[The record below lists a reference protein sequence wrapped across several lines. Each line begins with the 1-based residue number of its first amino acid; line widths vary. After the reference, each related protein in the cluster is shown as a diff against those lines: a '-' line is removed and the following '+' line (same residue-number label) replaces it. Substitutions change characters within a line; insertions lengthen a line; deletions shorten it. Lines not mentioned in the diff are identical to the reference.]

1 MMMDDNIEGEFDNN
15 SNTCPDIQPQSMQ
28 VGPIVPTSRP
38 NHKRSK
44 NFSDQEDEILVSAWL
59 NISMDPVVGKD
70 QKVGRYWSRIY
81 EYFNEHKPCQSQR
94 TVNSLMHRWETIQ
107 KCVNKFC
114 GCLTRIQ
121 LRRQSG
127 TTMQD
132 MVINHHAVSHFL
144 SFLVFEPNTCKCF
157 AQVAQSC
164 ALYKSEDEHEKGFQ
178 FMHCWNKLRLQPK
191 WLGKVDDLAAAKP
204 SNKKQKTTREGDA
217 NGTLPYETKESQ
229 VQVVENYQLT
239 RPPGKKT
246 AKAALV
252 QEKRKSVIVAIE
264 NLWAA
269 KKESD
274 AEKEQ
279 KKEER
284 FNKAFALEVD
294 RVNTEKALME
304 VRKEEIEL
312 QKRRDEER
320 IINMDLSGLTEEQQS
335 YYTKLRAKFWT
346 NFLMLR

>member
-1 MMMDDNIEGEFDNN
+1 
-15 SNTCPDIQPQSMQ
+15 
-28 VGPIVPTSRP
+28 
-38 NHKRSK
+38 
-44 NFSDQEDEILVSAWL
+44 
-59 NISMDPVVGKD
+59 
-70 QKVGRYWSRIY
+70 
-81 EYFNEHKPCQSQR
+81 
-94 TVNSLMHRWETIQ
+94 
-107 KCVNKFC
+107 
-114 GCLTRIQ
+114 
-121 LRRQSG
+121 
-127 TTMQD
+127 
-132 MVINHHAVSHFL
+132 
-144 SFLVFEPNTCKCF
+144 
-157 AQVAQSC
+157 
-164 ALYKSEDEHEKGFQ
+164 
-178 FMHCWNKLRLQPK
+178 
-191 WLGKVDDLAAAKP
+191 LAAAKP

-335 YYTKLRAKFWT
+335 YYTKL
-346 NFLMLR
+346 